1 MKTIQQLLELYKNPF
16 YRFTESE
23 QKMLNDFLLERQ
35 ASELKRLQKKTS
47 KESLAKTNVIVR
59 NIVNKTNT
67 YAPEADMIAQDA

>member
-23 QKMLNDFLLERQ
+23 QKMLNDFLLERR
-35 ASELKRLQKKTS
+35 ASELKKLQKKTS

-67 YAPEADMIAQDA
+67 YAPEADTIAQDA